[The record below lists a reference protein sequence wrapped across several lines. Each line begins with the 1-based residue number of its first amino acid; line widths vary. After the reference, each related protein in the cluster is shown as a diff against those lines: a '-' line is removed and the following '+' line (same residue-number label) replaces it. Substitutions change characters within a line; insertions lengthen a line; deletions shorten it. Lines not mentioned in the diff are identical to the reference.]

1 MAYEKKYT
9 ITSDM
14 IAQFGESTGDKNPLH
29 FDEDFAATTRFK
41 GKIVHG
47 MLIGGLIGDC
57 LTEYY
62 GAGTIYVE
70 QFLKFKAPVR
80 ENDVVKIRLHHQEYL
95 KRWNFRCFPRR
106 HRPNPYNR
114 IKLHILATVDDKTVI
129 EGETV
134 IIAGNNEGF
143 MSFTYQK

>member
-14 IAQFGESTGDKNPLH
+14 IAQFGEATGDKNPLH

-95 KRWNFRCFPRR
+95 NIGRSGKTSG
-106 HRPNPYNR
+106 R